1 MQPNAGQVD
10 SCPMTIN
17 SFLAIIGAVTLTLRA
32 AACIPA
38 ALAELLRACAPI
50 STAWTELR
58 TVRLQ
63 SGARCHLQPRRNA
76 LGGALRQT
84 SEAAV
89 DHRPAAARTGRRPA
103 PGDGL
108 AAGGSSG

>member
-17 SFLAIIGAVTLTLRA
+17 SFLAIIGAITLTP

-63 SGARCHLQPRRNA
+63 SGTRCHLQRRRNA
-76 LGGALRQT
+76 LGGALRKT

-89 DHRPAAARTGRRPA
+89 DR
-103 PGDGL
+103 
-108 AAGGSSG
+108 